1 MLKNQVSIGMY
12 AAMMG
17 ADRSKVE
24 IKKPEFD
31 YGKTKAKLAEFF
43 QRNEDVRLLCEEN
56 KKEYPRMHQSVRATA
71 FQLLMYYINKWG
83 ESVARNNEIRIT
95 HGYLK
100 RAFNGSCCIATIKN
114 HINKLLRMYKGF
126 ITEKYRGGL
135 GLTNQNTACI
145 VLVIDPE
152 VLQFKNERDN
162 EAQRVGKQSA
172 EEYGRIQAEKEQK
185 RRAAISRMAEKLKE
199 ASAGAEKRSQTP
211 ASFGQIFNNIFGTSP
226 KTE

>member
-1 MLKNQVSIGMY
+1 MLKNQVAVSMY
-12 AAMMG
+12 AAMMS

-43 QRNEDVRLLCEEN
+43 HRNESVRLLCEEN
-56 KKEYPRMHQSVRATA
+56 KKTYPRMHQSVQATA

-100 RAFNGSCCIATIKN
+100 TAFNDSCCIATIKN

-135 GLTNQNTACI
+135 GLANQNTACI

-152 VLQFKNERDN
+152 VLQFKNDRDN

-172 EEYGRIQAEKEQK
+172 EEYDRIQTEKEQK
-185 RRAAISRMAEKLKE
+185 RRAAISGMSATLK
-199 ASAGAEKRSQTP
+199 AAANNTGQRSQTP
-211 ASFGQIFNNIFGTSP
+211 SSFAQIFQNAFGFSP
-226 KTE
+226 KQE